1 MEHHPMQFIDN
12 AGREFHRL
20 WSIRVGLFF
29 FVLNGA
35 LVGLAAFNEIL
46 NPVLFLALNMVGYGL
61 IGLMRLLKQA
71 PAVPTEPST
80 QGPEAT
86 A

>member
-1 MEHHPMQFIDN
+1 MKFIDN

-29 FVLNGA
+29 FVFNGV
-35 LVGLAAFNEIL
+35 LVGLTAFYDVL
-46 NPVLFLALNMVGYGL
+46 NPFFFLGLNMFGYGL

-71 PAVPTEPST
+71 PPVPTEPST
-80 QGPEAT
+80 QGPETSAS
-86 A
+86 

>member
-1 MEHHPMQFIDN
+1 MSRLQLIDN
-12 AGREFHRL
+12 AGKEFHRL

-35 LVGLAAFNEIL
+35 LVGLAAFTNVL
-46 NPVLFLALNMVGYGL
+46 NPVLFLVLNMGGYAL
-61 IGLMRLLKQA
+61 IGAMRLLKQA
-71 PAVPTEPST
+71 PAVPTEPCT
-80 QGPEAT
+80 QGPEAK

>member
-1 MEHHPMQFIDN
+1 MKLIDN
-12 AGREFHRL
+12 AGAEFHRL

-35 LVGLAAFNEIL
+35 LVGLAAFNDVL
-46 NPVLFLALNMVGYGL
+46 NPVVFLGLNMFGYGL
-61 IGLMRLLKQA
+61 IGVMRLLKQA

-80 QGPEAT
+80 EGPEAT

>member
-1 MEHHPMQFIDN
+1 MKLIDN
-12 AGREFHRL
+12 WRTEFHRL

-29 FVLNGA
+29 FGLNGA
-35 LVGLAAFNEIL
+35 LVGLVAFGDVL
-46 NPVLFLALNMVGYGL
+46 NPFIFLGLNMLGYL
-61 IGLMRLLKQA
+61 AIGTMRLLKQA

-80 QGPEAT
+80 EAPEAT

>member
-1 MEHHPMQFIDN
+1 MSLRLIDN

-35 LVGLAAFNEIL
+35 LVGLAAFTSIL
-46 NPVLFLALNMVGYGL
+46 NPVLFLVLNMFGYGL

-71 PAVPTEPST
+71 PPGPTEPST
-80 QGPEAT
+80 EALEPKS
-86 A
+86 

>member
-1 MEHHPMQFIDN
+1 MQLIDN
-12 AGREFHRL
+12 AWKQFNRL

-35 LVGLAAFNEIL
+35 LVGLAGFTEVL

-61 IGLMRLLKQA
+61 IGIMRLLKQA
-71 PAVPTEPST
+71 PSGPTEPST
-80 QGPEAT
+80 EGPECKT
-86 A
+86 

>member
-1 MEHHPMQFIDN
+1 MKLIDN
-12 AGREFHRL
+12 AGAEFHRL

-35 LVGLAAFNEIL
+35 LVGLAAFNDVL
-46 NPVLFLALNMVGYGL
+46 NPALFLGLNMFGYGL
-61 IGLMRLLKQA
+61 IGVMRLLKQA

-80 QGPEAT
+80 EGPEA
-86 A
+86 AV

>member
-1 MEHHPMQFIDN
+1 MKLIDN
-12 AGREFHRL
+12 AWIEFKRL

-35 LVGLAAFNEIL
+35 LVGLAAFVDKL
-46 NPVLFLALNMVGYGL
+46 NPVLFLVLNMVGYAL

-71 PAVPTEPST
+71 PTVPTEPST
-80 QGPEAT
+80 ESLP
-86 A
+86 

>member
-1 MEHHPMQFIDN
+1 MQLIDN

-29 FVLNGA
+29 FGLNGA
-35 LVGLAAFNEIL
+35 LVGLVAFNDVL
-46 NPVLFLALNMVGYGL
+46 NPMLFLGLNMAGYMI
-61 IGLMRLLKQA
+61 IGIMRLLKQA
-71 PAVPTEPST
+71 PSVAAEPST
-80 QGPEAT
+80 APPEIA

>member
-1 MEHHPMQFIDN
+1 MKLIDN
-12 AGREFHRL
+12 AGAEFHRL

-35 LVGLAAFNEIL
+35 LVGLAAFNDVL
-46 NPVLFLALNMVGYGL
+46 NPVVFLGLNMFGYAT
-61 IGLMRLLKQA
+61 IGVMRLIKQA
-71 PAVPTEPST
+71 PPVPIEPST
-80 QGPEAT
+80 ELPEAK

>member
-1 MEHHPMQFIDN
+1 MRLIDN
-12 AGREFHRL
+12 AWQQFHHL

-35 LVGLAAFNEIL
+35 LVGLAAFTTIL
-46 NPVLFLALNMVGYGL
+46 NPVLFLILNMFGYFL

-80 QGPEAT
+80 QAQD
-86 A
+86 AKV